1 MTAPARITPQYEL
14 YRVIL
19 DYEALHE
26 GFIDRIED
34 LDVTRRS
41 IDVAGKF
48 TPGYSAKLLCNPP
61 IKLLGKE
68 SLGKML
74 KATGLAL
81 VLVIDDERFAPV
93 KLNLEKRKRP
103 SVHPKGSIA
112 RPTWL
117 FTRSKSL
124 KMQVLRNKAL
134 SPRQRKMIAKRA
146 ARARWGKPKPSG
158 ALLSPAGSAPC
169 ADGQSTPIA

>member
-1 MTAPARITPQYEL
+1 MNAPAPQYEL

-34 LDVTRRS
+34 LDVTRLS
-41 IDVAGKF
+41 IDKAGKF
-48 TPGYSAKLLCNPP
+48 TPGHSSKLLCNPP

-74 KATGLAL
+74 KATGMAL

-93 KLNLEKRKRP
+93 KVKLEKRKRP
-103 SVHPKGSIA
+103 SVHPKGSIV

-124 KMQVLRNKAL
+124 KMQVLRNQAL

-146 ARARWGKPKPSG
+146 ARARWRKPKSAAPEI
-158 ALLSPAGSAPC
+158 SPAVA
-169 ADGQSTPIA
+169 ALQV